1 MSGMEMEKKAGADAI
16 DTSIPWGVYVPP
28 SAGKNINTNPS
39 NSVQLPLEQHGGYVR
54 IVDSKGKSF
63 PCGFSRPI
71 GFVME
76 TVMAAGKKRSR
87 VDKSDIMMCTTN
99 ESECDDNKLQS
110 STVDT
115 ETKEVKHQKK
125 TITEERL
132 HPEEALFLHLRG
144 LLRIESSTNTTTIN
158 NGEELTTESD
168 NSRTNSRILST
179 QYLFCNMLPECNIP
193 LAAYLAYAHLR
204 GQGYILIRYT
214 EQRIKLLYEMM
225 DECKKKKLP
234 RTKTNNTTT
243 LLDGKKHINDIDAIE
258 EGHCSVVVD
267 SSQSNGMIAQTPNK
281 DDKVEICM
289 KASSKIRYETRPL
302 RMKLSDDIAT
312 APPPCVVSLVRGDVN
327 NTSLTAAMGKKKE
340 EISKKKEVRLAY
352 YAYNPNSHF
361 KRTNPGLPDFGV
373 AIMPYHSDE
382 CTDEPTFDTL
392 NSLVSMCECRN
403 DDIEEGNDDNDSTGG
418 MSLPLRVVTV
428 ADGGAVIAFGI
439 THGDVPNI
447 VDQSKASSS

>member
-1 MSGMEMEKKAGADAI
+1 MEKKAGADAI

-28 SAGKNINTNPS
+28 SPVQNINTNKS
-39 NSVQLPLEQHGGYVR
+39 NNGDDDSVQQLPIEQHGGYVR

-76 TVMAAGKKRSR
+76 TVMSAKKKRSR
-87 VDKSDIMMCTTN
+87 LDISDTMMCNTTN
-99 ESECDDNKLQS
+99 NEIECDDNKLQS
-110 STVDT
+110 STTVT
-115 ETKEVKHQKK
+115 EETKAVKHQKK

-144 LLRIESSTNTTTIN
+144 LLRIESSSNTTTT
-158 NGEELTTESD
+158 NGEELKTKSD
-168 NSRTNSRILST
+168 ISTTNSTRRILST
-179 QYLFCNMLPECNIP
+179 QYLFCNMLSECNIP

-214 EQRIKLLYEMM
+214 EQKIKLLCEMM
-225 DECKKKKLP
+225 EECKKKVQLP
-234 RTKTNNTTT
+234 RKMTNHATQI
-243 LLDGKKHINDIDAIE
+243 LHGKIQMNDKAITV
-258 EGHCSVVVD
+258 GDCSEVVD
-267 SSQSNGMIAQTPNK
+267 SSSQCNSMFAQQTPNN

-289 KASSKIRYETRPL
+289 KSTSKIRYETRPF

-312 APPPCVVSLVRGDVN
+312 APPPWVVSLVKDVS
-327 NTSLTAAMGKKKE
+327 NTTTATTLEKKKE
-340 EISKKKEVRLAY
+340 DDIPKKKKELRLAY
-352 YAYNPNSHF
+352 YAYNPNSQF

-373 AIMPYHSDE
+373 AIMPYHSDA

-392 NSLVSMCECRN
+392 NSLVSMCECS
-403 DDIEEGNDDNDSTGG
+403 GNDV
-418 MSLPLRVVTV
+418 SLPLRVVTV

-439 THGDVPNI
+439 THGDVPTI
-447 VDQSKASSS
+447 VDQSKASI

>member
-1 MSGMEMEKKAGADAI
+1 MSGMEMEKKAGVDAI

-39 NSVQLPLEQHGGYVR
+39 NGDDSGKFEQHGGYVR
-54 IVDSKGKSF
+54 IVDSRGKSF

-76 TVMAAGKKRSR
+76 TVMFGKKRSR

-110 STVDT
+110 STTDT
-115 ETKEVKHQKK
+115 ETQVKHQKK

-144 LLRIESSTNTTTIN
+144 LLKIESSSNTTTIN

-168 NSRTNSRILST
+168 NSRTSSRILST

-214 EQRIKLLYEMM
+214 EQRIQLLCEMM
-225 DECKKKKLP
+225 EECKKKKLP
-234 RTKTNNTTT
+234 RKKTNITTN
-243 LLDGKKHINDIDAIE
+243 LLDGEIHMNDKDVTE
-258 EGHCSVVVD
+258 EGERSVVVD
-267 SSQSNGMIAQTPNK
+267 NSQSNDMIAQTPNK

-289 KASSKIRYETRPL
+289 KASSNIRYETRPL

-327 NTSLTAAMGKKKE
+327 NTSLTAALGKKKE
-340 EISKKKEVRLAY
+340 EIPKKKEVRLAY
-352 YAYNPNSHF
+352 YAYNPNSQF

-382 CTDEPTFDTL
+382 YTDEPTFDTL

-403 DDIEEGNDDNDSTGG
+403 DDIKKGNDDNDSTRG